1 MKIYKIL
8 SNGIIIRNLQESDVK
23 SLIDLV
29 DKVFVDVLVSPTVQ
43 RLLKYYP
50 KFSLQDNLI
59 VFDTN
64 KNKIIAFLC
73 LLRGI
78 FILNGIKIPFGQ
90 MEIVA
95 TDPDYRYRGFI
106 RELNLV
112 YEKLASE
119 YNLPLLI
126 IHGIPYF
133 YRQFNYEFALSS
145 ESSLTISLEI
155 IPTLNNNEVEPVI
168 IKKINN
174 INDFEN
180 FLSCRAKRNLFLD
193 LYRVVEKEHWEYIS
207 HGKLGEVGGMELYL
221 IKKNEKIIGSFYLEI
236 FFNTIQ
242 IRELWLKSVHYM
254 PSVLRFVK
262 SIVRDFN
269 IPLGVSRP
277 AQESLIPYLE
287 QITESRFPK
296 PYAYY
301 VRIPS
306 IMNFLILIKPLLEI
320 RLAASEF
327 KELSESITI
336 SCYTEGY
343 VLNFKDGQLI
353 DIKEL
358 KLIPREESHIRIPP
372 LIIYQLLLGYRTI
385 DELEN
390 VYPDVFVNAF
400 YRALTQILFP
410 KVKASITPS
419 L

>member
-1 MKIYKIL
+1 MKIYKKL
-8 SNGIIIRNLQESDVK
+8 SNGIIIRNLQKTDVK

-29 DKVFVDVLVSPTVQ
+29 DKVFVDILVSPTVQ

-50 KFSLQDNLI
+50 NFSLHDNLI

-64 KNKIIAFLC
+64 QNKVIAYLC
-73 LLRGI
+73 LIRGI

-95 TDPDYRYRGFI
+95 TDPDHRHKGFI

-112 YEKLASE
+112 YEKLASD

-133 YRQFNYEFALSS
+133 YRQFNYEFAIPS
-145 ESSLTISLEI
+145 ESSITISLEI
-155 IPTLNNNEVEPVI
+155 IPTLKNDELEPVTI
-168 IKKINN
+168 EKINN

-180 FLSCRAKRNLFLD
+180 FLSCRMKRNKFLD
-193 LYRVVEKEHWEYIS
+193 LYRLVEKEHWEYIY
-207 HGKLGEVGGMELYL
+207 HGRLGEAGGMELYL
-221 IKKNEKIIGSFYLEI
+221 IKKKEEITGSFYLEI
-236 FFNTIQ
+236 FFNRVQ
-242 IRELWLKSVHYM
+242 IRELWLKSVHYW
-254 PSVLRFVK
+254 PLFLRFIK
-262 SIVRDFN
+262 NIARDLN
-269 IPLGVSRP
+269 LPLCISRP
-277 AQESLIPYLE
+277 AQESPVPYLE

-301 VRIPS
+301 VKIPS
-306 IMNFLILIKPLLEI
+306 IMNFLLLIKPLLEV
-320 RLAASEF
+320 RLANSEF

-336 SCYTEGY
+336 SCYVESY
-343 VLNFKDGQLI
+343 LLNFKCGKLI

-358 KLIPREESHIRIPP
+358 KYVPIGETHIRIPP

-385 DELEN
+385 DELEHI
-390 VYPDVFVNAF
+390 YPDVFVNAF
-400 YRALTQILFP
+400 FRALAQTLFP